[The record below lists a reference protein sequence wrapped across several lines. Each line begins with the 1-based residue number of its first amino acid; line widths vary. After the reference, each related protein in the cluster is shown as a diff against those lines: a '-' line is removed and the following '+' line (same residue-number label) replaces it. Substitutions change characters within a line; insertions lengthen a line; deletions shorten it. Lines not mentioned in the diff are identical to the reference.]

1 MADEPDILSDRENDP
16 EWVRYLKQ
24 TLEYWGLSAGDPDD
38 TTYSP
43 ELEQCVKDF
52 QAQQQLVV
60 DGWVGPRTWCV
71 LNREGVV
78 VDLDQFPK
86 LKELAEMGGDESAVE
101 QHLAMVIGHDD
112 PRAFSESDGG
122 GQYA

>member
-1 MADEPDILSDRENDP
+1 MADEPDILSDRDNDP
-16 EWVRYLKQ
+16 QWVQYLQQ
-24 TLEYWGLSAGDPDD
+24 TLEYWGLWSGENDGN
-38 TTYSP
+38 YSP

-52 QAQQQLVV
+52 QAQQELVV

-78 VDLDQFPK
+78 IDLEQFPK
-86 LKELAEMGGDESAVE
+86 LKELAEIGANESAVE
-101 QHLAMVIGHDD
+101 DHLAMVIGHDD
-112 PRAFSESDGG
+112 PRAFSESDDG